1 MIFSGVNLYI
11 RYEYV
16 SRPLSVMAMSVL
28 TLYGVSCQEYLVT
41 LYGCLALWCSY
52 GYTRNQQRSKI
63 NNKSIVTNGVI
74 NSIADTKDDR
84 KLLLDKTSIVTSR
97 L

>member
-1 MIFSGVNLYI
+1 
-11 RYEYV
+11 
-16 SRPLSVMAMSVL
+16 
-28 TLYGVSCQEYLVT
+28 